1 MRLLLCCAA
10 IVVALLVAACG
21 SDSGSS
27 TNASDGQSTTGTTT
41 EASAPAQRIVH
52 YINKY
57 PRPRNPGAHPGAR
70 VDHLIVRD
78 IRKGTGPVIQAGD
91 NGQFEFIATNWTTG
105 RPLEAAWHKKR
116 TFETQ
121 IEHGVVID
129 GWWQGIPGMRVGG
142 RRQIIIP
149 PSLGFTTNPD
159 PQIASAT
166 TFFDIVLL
174 QVNPQQPSGLGGT
187 ANGGVDE
194 GGGGGGPQ
202 GGATPQPNGSGGVQI
217 PVE

>member
-10 IVVALLVAACG
+10 IVVALVVAGCG

-27 TNASDGQSTTGTTT
+27 TSASNEQGSTGTTS
-41 EASAPAQRIVH
+41 EASAPPQQKIIH

-57 PRPRNPGAHPGAR
+57 PRPRNPGPHPGR

-78 IRKGTGPVIQAGD
+78 IRKGTGPEIHAGD

-105 RPLEAAWHKKR
+105 KPLEAAWHKKR

-159 PQIASAT
+159 PQVASAT

-174 QVNPQQPSGLGGT
+174 QVNPQQPAGVGGT
-187 ANGGVDE
+187 ARGGVDE
-194 GGGGGGPQ
+194 GGAGEG
-202 GGATPQPNGSGGVQI
+202 GSGGGLKI
-217 PVE
+217 PAG